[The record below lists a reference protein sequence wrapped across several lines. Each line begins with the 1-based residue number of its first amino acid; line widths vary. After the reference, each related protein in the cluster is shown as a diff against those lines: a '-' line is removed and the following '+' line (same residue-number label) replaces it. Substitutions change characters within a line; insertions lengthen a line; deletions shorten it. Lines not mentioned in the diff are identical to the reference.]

1 VNRAELRKLIRGTI
15 VTLPTAFDDDF
26 KLDLANTT
34 ELTHWWVEQGLG
46 TETTPLKVAAA
57 MGEGPDLSDDEWPH
71 LLRTVVNAAGSGANV
86 ICALKAKNTLHTI
99 EDSKIAQDLGAIGVQ
114 IDIPFMHHSNQ
125 DDIVRHFTDISDA
138 IDIGIMIYNTHWFCQ
153 NPQKEYVHADTM
165 LRLKDA
171 EHLTAIK
178 WGVPDGEDYDAMTE
192 FSDIFNVIDN
202 TGQTARCMRNG
213 GAGYISS
220 LIAVYPPHDLEV
232 WELLVAGKYDEAEA
246 KQNAVQSVLAE
257 WQAKTG
263 KRSGGY
269 RQMKGMMAAMGRP
282 VGPTRPP
289 TLPLDD
295 EEVAEARELAKKL
308 GWM

>member
-246 KQNAVQSVLAE
+246 KQNAVKSVLAE

-282 VGPTRPP
+282 AGPTRPP